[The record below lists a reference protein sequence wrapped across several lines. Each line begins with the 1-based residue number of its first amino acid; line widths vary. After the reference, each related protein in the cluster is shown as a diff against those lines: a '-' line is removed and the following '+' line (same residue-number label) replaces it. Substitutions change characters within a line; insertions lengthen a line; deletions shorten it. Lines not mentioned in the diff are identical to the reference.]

1 MADIEE
7 YRQQAL
13 NNLSKP
19 KEEEPKEE
27 PKKEPQKPASKVEE
41 YRQQALNHFSKP
53 KEISEDTIKN
63 AAKPEPK
70 KTKEVVKKEMPTISE
85 EVKSEEVTQDDTKNK
100 SKSAPN
106 NTGITSDGSM
116 NRGYAGFASEE
127 EAKKA
132 LQDAGVDPNK
142 VDSKEGAEEETSK
155 IVDKLLG
162 TGLFEKDKDGKL
174 TYIGINIEPDAKR
187 KAASVL
193 GKIGTAAS
201 IIGALVTGGA
211 IPPMNL
217 NNFFLNED
225 DTKAYEEKLKQMT
238 DTVNKIIDKTVTK
251 DTIKA
256 QTEAQKELKTLDQEF
271 EMLKLDKIQKDVL
284 KRDTEQFKKDI
295 AKMKINFS
303 NQEHMAELLYDHQVE
318 LPGKVRESNILT
330 MKKLKD
336 ALGEKEYEAALKTI
350 AGAIAS
356 EQGTTPAQ
364 LKIKTAEQI
373 VNTVTKPIADILGA
387 VTGGE

>member
-1 MADIEE
+1 MADLEK
-7 YRQQAL
+7 YRKQAL

-41 YRQQALNHFSKP
+41 YRQQALNRFSKP

-70 KTKEVVKKEMPTISE
+70 KTKEVVKEKINPISE
-85 EVKSEEVTQDDTKNK
+85 EVKSEEVGTEEVSNTTD
-100 SKSAPN
+100 N
-106 NTGITSDGSM
+106 NPITEEVSSTTDSTRITSED
-116 NRGYAGFASEE
+116 

-155 IVDKLLG
+155 IVDKLLA

-174 TYIGINIEPDAKR
+174 TYIGINIEPDKKR

-201 IIGALVTGGA
+201 IIGALATGGA

-217 NNFFLNED
+217 NDFFLNAD
-225 DTKAYEEKLKQMT
+225 DTKAYDAKLKQMT
-238 DTVNKIIDKTVTK
+238 DTVNKIIDKAVTK

-256 QTEAQKELKTLDQEF
+256 QADVQKEQKQMDYEYQI
-271 EMLKLDKIQKDVL
+271 MLKDKDLENALKESNYLLQKEITLKKLD
-284 KRDTEQFKKDI
+284 FK
-295 AKMKINFS
+295 
-303 NQEHMAELLYDHQVE
+303 NQEDMAKLMAEIQAE
-318 LPGKVRESNILT
+318 LPAKTREANILA
-330 MKKLKD
+330 LKSLEQS
-336 ALGEKEYEAALKTI
+336 LGKEDYKEALKTI
-350 AGAIAS
+350 ATAVAAEG
-356 EQGTTPAQ
+356 GTTPTQ
-364 LKIKTAEQI
+364 LGLTTAGQI
-373 VNTVTKPIADILGA
+373 VNVATKPIAEILGA
-387 VTGGE
+387 VTGGK